1 MILGSGR
8 SPGKGNGDPLH
19 YSYLENPHG
28 QRSLVG
34 SPWGCKESDMTE
46 AAEGTHMCTHTHTN
60 THTRLLTD
68 ITGGRDSCIRYSTLP
83 STGNCLLTGHP
94 QGSSRTLLPGVVQ
107 GGLTISVSP
116 QPWGPYLGQSRS
128 WGVTG
133 PSADTRLPW
142 DSRCPSCTLWRLLPT
157 LWIPP
162 HLGRQGSLILLAPR
176 SPKAL
181 PVKPET
187 ATASPL
193 PICPF
198 LGQIFLSFMNYLIL
212 FFYSF
217 PTFF

>member
-1 MILGSGR
+1 MG
-8 SPGKGNGDPLH
+8 
-19 YSYLENPHG
+19 
-28 QRSLVG
+28 G

-142 DSRCPSCTLWRLLPT
+142 DSRCHSCTLRRLLPT
-157 LWIPP
+157 HWIPP

-181 PVKPET
+181 PVTILHPGIRAILLKSKMDQVLCSKPSGGSHPSQRQSQGT
-187 ATASPL
+187 QSLSRPL
-193 PICPF
+193 H
-198 LGQIFLSFMNYLIL
+198 LL
-212 FFYSF
+212 
-217 PTFF
+217 